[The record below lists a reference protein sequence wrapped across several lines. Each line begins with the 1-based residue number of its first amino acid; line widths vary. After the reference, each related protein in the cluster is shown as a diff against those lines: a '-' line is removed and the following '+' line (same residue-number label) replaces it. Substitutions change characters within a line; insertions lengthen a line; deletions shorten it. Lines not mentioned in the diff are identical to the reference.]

1 MKLGQMLDD
10 STVSELDS
18 VARQVPKGELMSDA
32 DYALMIELEG
42 RWLGKGAAQPESD
55 SEGR

>member
-10 STVSELDS
+10 KTASELAS
-18 VARQVPKGELMSDA
+18 VARQVPKGEMMSDA
-32 DYALMIELEG
+32 NYALLLELEG
-42 RWLGKGAAQPESD
+42 RWLGKGTPQPESD